1 MASTVGLL
9 RDKSLLVCRES
20 ADTAQ
25 AAEAAS
31 ALCAALPELLQPKR
45 PAVLRQRALASFG
58 AAASALGRGHPA
70 PLLGALP
77 SVLAT
82 AKVEGFAALCVPVH
96 AVDCHALALLNGCQL
111 VNMCQFPLYAQTLL
125 ESERAHLIRVN
136 GATG

>member
-1 MASTVGLL
+1 MASMVLLL
-9 RDKSLLVCRES
+9 REKCLLACRES

-70 PLLGALP
+70 PLLAALP

-82 AKVEGFAALCVPVH
+82 AKVKTSLQPCVH
-96 AVDCHALALLNGCQL
+96 LR
-111 VNMCQFPLYAQTLL
+111 LYALTSSRCHQLATLVSCITPACVCKDWWKP
-125 ESERAHLIRVN
+125 EPGALI
-136 GATG
+136 